1 MEKNEKSRINFY
13 FFWRNLF
20 HSYKITTNSKFA
32 KKIDDEKK
40 RKEEEKN
47 ILNDSVIINNDIED
61 KEMLKKWINPEL
73 AFKKKLLYRL
83 SRNGPSIFNFHSKCD
98 YITPTL
104 ILIESADKNKFGG
117 YTTATW
123 DMFMGA
129 YKNASKTFL
138 FSLQKNKKYVRK
150 SNMFF
155 NGDIFSGER
164 DIGPWF
170 GIHDSRFIF
179 LWNDERLFYL

>member
-1 MEKNEKSRINFY
+1 
-13 FFWRNLF
+13 
-20 HSYKITTNSKFA
+20 
-32 KKIDDEKK
+32 
-40 RKEEEKN
+40 
-47 ILNDSVIINNDIED
+47 
-61 KEMLKKWINPEL
+61 MLKKWINPEL
-73 AFKKKLLYRL
+73 AFKTKLLYRL
-83 SRNGPSIFNFHSKCD
+83 SRDGTSIFNFHSKCD

-104 ILIESADKNKFGG
+104 ISIESADKNKFGG
-117 YTTATW
+117 YTTSTW